1 MGHADTPATPT
12 AASRRA
18 PASRHEPRP
27 GEHAD
32 ATRGRRLVASQRYF
46 GIDARLFRMSA
57 ARVVAR
63 LERMP
68 ADAAVDVAMIAREFA
83 LDVAAAAELHRALVA
98 GKLLAPVAAGG
109 HRPTPRFHEYAAATI
124 VAPLSRA
131 RAKALI
137 HRACR
142 LVDEVNAEWTRNPY
156 YVDMVAVSGS
166 YMSRRREMPEL
177 SLWLVLRR
185 RASVRTRRW
194 GREVDK
200 SEAVREIAGAITG
213 LSSFISLRVV
223 GDRDAV
229 ERPFSVVFKV
239 AGESADTISHTWQRL
254 RGWSASISR
263 RLAAR

>member
-1 MGHADTPATPT
+1 MGQADTAATPS
-12 AASRRA
+12 AASHRA
-18 PASRHEPRP
+18 PGPGDEPRR
-27 GEHAD
+27 GERAD
-32 ATRGRRLVASQRYF
+32 AARARRLVASQRYF

-63 LERMP
+63 VERMP
-68 ADAAVDVAMIAREFA
+68 ADASVDVAMIAREFA
-83 LDVAAAAELHRALVA
+83 LDVAAAAELHRVLVA
-98 GKLLAPVAAGG
+98 GKLLAPVAGG
-109 HRPTPRFHEYAAATI
+109 RHRPTQRLHEYATATI

-166 YMSRRREMPEL
+166 YMSRRRDMPEL
-177 SLWLVLRR
+177 TLWLVLRR

-194 GREVDK
+194 GREIDK
-200 SEAVREIAGAITG
+200 SEAVREIAGAITA
-213 LSSFISLRVV
+213 LSSFITLRVV

-239 AGESADTISHTWQRL
+239 ADDSLDTISHSWQRL

-263 RLAAR
+263 RLSAR